1 MFLEKEQV
9 DSVEAFEVVVGC
21 VDELVVLVLH
31 VIRLLSLLYIDCD
44 NDEYGLIV
52 NESVEDV

>member
-21 VDELVVLVLH
+21 VDELIVLVLH
-31 VIRLLSLLYIDCD
+31 VIRLLSLL
-44 NDEYGLIV
+44 
-52 NESVEDV
+52 